1 LLILTI
7 IAAVLLA
14 FSVGGLVFWGVLL
27 YRMTL
32 MLIGARKVSDGVGL
46 PAPQGGWPKLS
57 IIVPAHNEEE
67 MIGECARLLR
77 AQDYADLEIVFVL
90 DRCTD
95 GTAAALAPHAAD
107 DPRVVVIENDTC
119 PDDWAGKCHAAHL
132 GAARATGQWLLFTD
146 ADTKFAPE
154 LARAAMALALARGL
168 ALLSLWST
176 LTYAHVFERI
186 AQLAA
191 SMYLMIMY
199 PITRAHGTQQPRPF
213 ANGQF
218 MLFDRA
224 WYDRI
229 GGHAAVKD
237 DLLEDIAAARKVHS
251 HGGTTNVLFADGML
265 MVSMY
270 ETLAAFETGWKR
282 IYIEA
287 CNRRP
292 ARLRKWS
299 GRTFWSG
306 VALPVFQ
313 VAALVAAPIVAVAG
327 EPGLA
332 LAMVLVVLAGWAAE
346 FVVLWRST
354 TLAQAPRRTMFFYP
368 IGCWI
373 VARVMRSAARDLAQG
388 RPVVW
393 GGRRYVLE
401 PR

>member
-1 LLILTI
+1 VIVLKI
-7 IAAVLLA
+7 IAWVLLA
-14 FSVGGLVFWGVLL
+14 LSVGGLIFWGVLL

-77 AQDYADLEIVFVL
+77 AQDYEDLEIVFVL

-95 GTAAALAPHAAD
+95 GTAAALAPHAAAD
-107 DPRVVVIENDTC
+107 SRVVVIENDTC
-119 PDDWAGKCHAAHL
+119 PEDWAGKCHAAHL
-132 GAARATGQWLLFTD
+132 GAQRATGQWLLFTD
-146 ADTKFAPE
+146 ADTQFAPE

-176 LTYAHVFERI
+176 LTYAHPFERI

-199 PITRAHGTQQPRPF
+199 PITRAHGTEQPRPF

-224 WYDRI
+224 WYDRM

-237 DLLEDIAAARKVHS
+237 DLLEDIAAARQVHS
-251 HGGTTNVLFADGML
+251 QGGRTNVLFADGML

-292 ARLRKWS
+292 ARLRKWAR
-299 GRTFWSG
+299 RTFWSG
-306 VALPVFQ
+306 AALPVLQ
-313 VAALVAAPIVAVAG
+313 LATLIAAPFVVASG
-327 EPGLA
+327 DTPLA
-332 LAMVLVVLAGWAAE
+332 AAMVGVVLAGWAAQL
-346 FVVLWRST
+346 VVLWRAT
-354 TLAQAPRRTMFFYP
+354 TLAHAPRRSMLFYP
-368 IGCWI
+368 FGCRI
-373 VARVMRSAARDLAQG
+373 VARVMSAAARDLARG
-388 RPVVW
+388 EPVVW